1 MDQGKSLEEN
11 LKGHTIVEFPLFAV
25 IKKEMLSHFKIISIG
40 KVSFTKHN
48 MTIENRN

>member
-25 IKKEMLSHFKIISIG
+25 IRKEILSNFKIISIG
-40 KVSFTKHN
+40 KIIYKNITF
-48 MTIENRN
+48 E